1 MTDVPAGDDR
11 GGGAALDGTLRPAK
25 EMNLIR
31 RAVREGWPVE
41 SQTKIDAVRVATAI
55 MNSTETDER
64 SRVAALKALIEM
76 DKVNQTDHWNEDKNV
91 RLDAGKATERVDGV
105 VLKVAGLDAK
115 D

>member
-1 MTDVPAGDDR
+1 MTDAPTSGGKGEGLGDDPHHVR
-11 GGGAALDGTLRPAK
+11 ADL
-25 EMNLIR
+25 NLIT
-31 RAVREGWPVE
+31 RAVRQGWPVTAQAKE
-41 SQTKIDAVRVATAI
+41 QAVEVAQRI
-55 MNSTETDER
+55 MNSGEADER